1 MTCGTAADCSAPSQ
15 LMFCYFGYCGY
26 NLKIIPKGTN
36 MIQLTRI
43 NGTELL
49 VNEQFIEIAEQTPDT
64 VITMQ
69 NGHRYLVR
77 ESIEE
82 IIGKARSYSRE
93 CFRDPVK

>member
-1 MTCGTAADCSAPSQ
+1 
-15 LMFCYFGYCGY
+15 
-26 NLKIIPKGTN
+26 

-64 VITMQ
+64 VVTMQ

-77 ESIEE
+77 ETIGE
-82 IIGKARSYSRE
+82 IIEKTAAYRRESFPETGK
-93 CFRDPVK
+93 

>member
-1 MTCGTAADCSAPSQ
+1 
-15 LMFCYFGYCGY
+15 
-26 NLKIIPKGTN
+26 

-82 IIGKARSYSRE
+82 IIGKVRNYSRE
-93 CFRDPVK
+93 CFPDSVK

>member
-1 MTCGTAADCSAPSQ
+1 
-15 LMFCYFGYCGY
+15 
-26 NLKIIPKGTN
+26 

-64 VITMQ
+64 VVTMQ
-69 NGHRYLVR
+69 NGHRYLVK

-82 IIGKARSYSRE
+82 IIGKSVSYSRE
-93 CFRDPVK
+93 CISGPVK

>member
-1 MTCGTAADCSAPSQ
+1 
-15 LMFCYFGYCGY
+15 
-26 NLKIIPKGTN
+26 

-69 NGHRYLVR
+69 NGHRYLVK
-77 ESIEE
+77 ETIDE
-82 IIGKARSYSRE
+82 IIEKSVQYSRE
-93 CFRDPVK
+93 CFPDSVK

>member
-1 MTCGTAADCSAPSQ
+1 
-15 LMFCYFGYCGY
+15 
-26 NLKIIPKGTN
+26 

-64 VITMQ
+64 VVTMQ

-77 ESIEE
+77 ETIEE
-82 IIGKARSYSRE
+82 IIGKSASYRRE
-93 CFRDPVK
+93 SLPDSVK

>member
-1 MTCGTAADCSAPSQ
+1 
-15 LMFCYFGYCGY
+15 
-26 NLKIIPKGTN
+26 

-82 IIGKARSYSRE
+82 IIDKSRSYSRE
-93 CFRDPVK
+93 CFIDSVK

>member
-1 MTCGTAADCSAPSQ
+1 
-15 LMFCYFGYCGY
+15 
-26 NLKIIPKGTN
+26 

-77 ESIEE
+77 ESVEE
-82 IIGKARSYSRE
+82 IIGKSTRYSRE
-93 CFRDPVK
+93 CFPDSAK

>member
-1 MTCGTAADCSAPSQ
+1 
-15 LMFCYFGYCGY
+15 
-26 NLKIIPKGTN
+26 

-69 NGHRYLVR
+69 NGHRYLVK
-77 ESIEE
+77 ETIEE
-82 IIGKARSYSRE
+82 IIGKSAQYRRE
-93 CFRDPVK
+93 CASDSAK

>member
-1 MTCGTAADCSAPSQ
+1 
-15 LMFCYFGYCGY
+15 
-26 NLKIIPKGTN
+26 

-49 VNEQFIEIAEQTPDT
+49 VNEQFIEIAEQAPDT

-69 NGHRYLVR
+69 NGHRYLVK

-82 IIGKARSYSRE
+82 IVAKAKSYCRG
-93 CFRDPVK
+93 CFPDSVK

>member
-1 MTCGTAADCSAPSQ
+1 
-15 LMFCYFGYCGY
+15 
-26 NLKIIPKGTN
+26 

-64 VITMQ
+64 VVTMQ
-69 NGHRYLVR
+69 NGHRYLVK

-82 IIGKARSYSRE
+82 IIGKSVQYSRE
-93 CFRDPVK
+93 CFPDSVK

>member
-1 MTCGTAADCSAPSQ
+1 
-15 LMFCYFGYCGY
+15 
-26 NLKIIPKGTN
+26 

-82 IIGKARSYSRE
+82 IIGKSVQYSRE
-93 CFRDPVK
+93 CFPDSVK

>member
-1 MTCGTAADCSAPSQ
+1 MPRG
-15 LMFCYFGYCGY
+15 
-26 NLKIIPKGTN
+26 IN

-82 IIGKARSYSRE
+82 IIDKSRSYSRE
-93 CFRDPVK
+93 CFIDSVK

>member
-1 MTCGTAADCSAPSQ
+1 
-15 LMFCYFGYCGY
+15 
-26 NLKIIPKGTN
+26 

-82 IIGKARSYSRE
+82 IIGKVGNYSRE
-93 CFRDPVK
+93 CFPDSVK